1 MEPEPEVVLEFTA
14 DYKYLG
20 LQYYAGDEI
29 EMYEREAKHLID
41 LGVARK
47 KETYANGQ

>member
-1 MEPEPEVVLEFTA
+1 MPLEPEVVLEFTT

-29 EMYEREAKHLID
+29 EMYEKEAEHLLN

-47 KETYANGQ
+47 KASYGDR